1 MIAPRKL
8 PSSYPTAAA
17 PQRSTPAAV
26 RARLAAMSDPA
37 AASPPS
43 EAAPLLAV
51 EAVSRRFPG
60 EPQVLAD
67 VSLAV
72 APGEIVSL
80 IGPSGCGKSTILRLA
95 AGLDRPDGGRVATTG
110 RVGHVFQDATLMPWA
125 SALDN
130 VALPLRFEKVAKAT
144 ARARATEALAAV
156 GLAEAAE
163 KRPRELS
170 GGMRMRVAVAR
181 ALVGDPRLLLMDEPF
196 AALDEITRFRLVD
209 DLLRQRDLRRLGI
222 LFVTHSIF
230 EAVSLSDRIEVM
242 TAAPGRIAATFAI
255 PRDAPRGTEF
265 RADPRFAALT
275 AEVSRALAAAMGA
288 GASLDGPAPSG

>member
-1 MIAPRKL
+1 MVVPATPSTAP
-8 PSSYPTAAA
+8 AA
-17 PQRSTPAAV
+17 P
-26 RARLAAMSDPA
+26 
-37 AASPPS
+37 
-43 EAAPLLAV
+43 PLLEI
-51 EAVSRRFPG
+51 EAVSRHFPG

-72 APGEIVSL
+72 APGEIVTL
-80 IGPSGCGKSTILRLA
+80 LGPSGCGKSTVLRLA
-95 AGLDRPDGGRVATTG
+95 AGLDRPDGGRVALASAA

-130 VALPLRFEKVAKAT
+130 VALPLRFEKVGKAT
-144 ARARATEALAAV
+144 ARARAAEALAAV

-181 ALVGDPRLLLMDEPF
+181 ALVGDPALLLMDEPF

-230 EAVSLSDRIEVM
+230 EAVSLSDRIAVM
-242 TAAPGRIAATFAI
+242 TAAPGRIAATIVI
-255 PRDAPRGTEF
+255 PDDAPRGTAF
-265 RADPRFAALT
+265 RADPRFATTT

-288 GASLDGPAPSG
+288 GSALDEPGGAG